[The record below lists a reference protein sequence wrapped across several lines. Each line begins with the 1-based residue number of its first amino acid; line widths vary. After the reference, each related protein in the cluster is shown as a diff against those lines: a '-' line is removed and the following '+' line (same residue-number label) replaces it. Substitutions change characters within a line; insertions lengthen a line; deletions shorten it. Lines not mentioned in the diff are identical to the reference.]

1 MCKLWFYVFQRL
13 LYTCL
18 LSIWSL
24 MVENKSISARLSY
37 IGAISRNRS
46 MIFFI
51 RVFCIM
57 KCDEVKGIVF
67 IYR

>member
-1 MCKLWFYVFQRL
+1 MVLCASAASEYVFIVNLVFNGRGQEYKCIIDVVK
-13 LYTCL
+13 LYWC
-18 LSIWSL
+18 
-24 MVENKSISARLSY
+24 KISQSKHD
-37 IGAISRNRS
+37 
-46 MIFFI
+46 FFI